1 MSLDTIFRERENLNI
16 GIVESINK
24 AAESWGITCL
34 RYEIRNFQ
42 YIKDE
47 CLIKFLN
54 SHCIIVYYYI
64 GDIQLPSRVQE
75 AMQLQVEAE
84 RRKRAQI
91 LESEGKR
98 ESNIN
103 VAEGDKRARI
113 LASGK
118 VYLKLIS
125 DFK

>member
-1 MSLDTIFRERENLNI
+1 MN
-16 GIVESINK
+16 
-24 AAESWGITCL
+24 
-34 RYEIRNFQ
+34 
-42 YIKDE
+42 DE

-54 SHCIIVYYYI
+54 SHCIIGYYYI

-125 DFK
+125 DFISRII